1 MILKKIFFL
10 LILNKFIIFS
20 NNLNIIK
27 DSLINQ
33 NDYKWIISNLND
45 YEVKKKNEFDKK
57 EIDSVLY
64 SIAKKLENIGYP
76 FAVIEFKYD
85 SIINKNIY
93 GKIICKK
100 GRLTNIDS
108 VAIKGYNKFPKYL
121 IERTLDLKKKEPYS
135 QKKINDISK
144 KISENNYINEFK
156 ENSVLFNK
164 QKTIVFL
171 YLEKKNNNT
180 IDGFLGYNNE
190 NEKNELYGKINLKL
204 TNSFNLWEKIE
215 LNWNKMSD
223 RNQELLINLS
233 FPYFLNSIFYLETNF
248 KILQLYNSYI
258 SKKINYNLEIRK
270 VNNYFKIGYINNIS
284 NSLTNN
290 NNLIQ
295 DYKSNLLLVNWTFL
309 KNNFSK
315 KNIDIKV
322 NNEYTIGVNKN
333 FNQKKIRQQINFKL
347 KLKLPVFKN
356 NFFYL
361 STENNHIFGDEILEN
376 EKIGIGG
383 VSSLRGYVENSFFS
397 KSFNILN
404 IENKYYYNNNSYLSI
419 FCDIGKLYDL
429 NTSISSYGFGIGF
442 DMEKD
447 IFIINYAVPTYS
459 NSLDFNNSKIHF
471 NYVLKF

>member
-10 LILNKFIIFS
+10 LILNNLIIFS
-20 NNLNIIK
+20 NNLNIVE

-33 NDYKWIISNLND
+33 NDYKWIISNLNE
-45 YEVKKKNEFDKK
+45 YEVKKKNEFTKK

-64 SIAKKLENIGYP
+64 SIAKKLENVGYP

-93 GKIICKK
+93 GKIFCKK
-100 GRLTNIDS
+100 GRLSSIDS

-121 IERTLDLKKKEPYS
+121 IERTLDLKKNEPYS
-135 QKKINDISK
+135 QKKINNISK
-144 KISENNYINEFK
+144 KVSENNFINEFK
-156 ENSVLFNK
+156 ENNVLFNK
-164 QKTIVFL
+164 QKTILFL
-171 YLEKKNNNT
+171 YLEKKNYNS

-204 TNSFNLWEKIE
+204 INSFNLWEKIE

-258 SKKINYNLEIRK
+258 SRKINYNLEIRK
-270 VNNYFKIGYINNIS
+270 VNNYFKFGYINKTS
-284 NSLTNN
+284 TSLTNN
-290 NNLIQ
+290 NNLIK
-295 DYKSNLLLVNWTFL
+295 DYKSNLLLFNWTFL
-309 KNNFSK
+309 KNNFFK
-315 KNIDIKV
+315 KNIDLKI
-322 NNEYTIGVNKN
+322 NNEYTIGENKN
-333 FNQKKIRQQINFKL
+333 FNQKQFRQQINFKL
-347 KLKLPVFKN
+347 KLKLPVLKN
-356 NFFYL
+356 NFIYL
-361 STENNHIFGDEILEN
+361 SSENNHIFGYEILEN

-383 VSSLRGYVENSFFS
+383 ISSLRGYIENSFFS

-404 IENKYYYNNNSYLSI
+404 IENKYFYNNNSYISF
-419 FCDIGKLYDL
+419 FCDLGKLYDL
-429 NTSISSYGFGIGF
+429 NTNIASYGFGIGF

-447 IFIINYAVPTYS
+447 VFIINYAVPTYS

>member
-10 LILNKFIIFS
+10 LILNNLIIFS
-20 NNLNIIK
+20 NNLNIIE

-33 NDYKWIISNLND
+33 NDYNWIISNLND
-45 YEVKKKNEFDKK
+45 YEVKKKNEFNKK

-64 SIAKKLENIGYP
+64 SIAKKLEDTGYP

-93 GKIICKK
+93 GKIFCKK

-121 IERTLDLKKKEPYS
+121 IERTLELKKKEPYS
-135 QKKINDISK
+135 QKKINNISK

-164 QKTIVFL
+164 QKTLLFL

-180 IDGFLGYNNE
+180 IDGILGYNNE

-270 VNNYFKIGYINNIS
+270 VNSHFKIGYINNIS

-315 KNIDIKV
+315 KNIDLKV
-322 NNEYTIGVNKN
+322 SNEYTIGVNKN

-347 KLKLPVFKN
+347 KLKLPVFKS

-361 STENNHIFGDEILEN
+361 STENNHIFGNEILEN

-383 VSSLRGYVENSFFS
+383 VSSLRGYIENSFFS

-404 IENKYYYNNNSYLSI
+404 IENKYFYNNNSYLSI
-419 FCDIGKLYDL
+419 FFDHGKLYDL